1 MLAEAQGRKDGVRRI
16 LAVEDDPD
24 LLRLIARELTA
35 AGFEVWPAASA
46 ERALELIEERGL
58 PHLGLIYILL
68 PGLDGLEL
76 CRRLQEWSDLPV
88 VFLTAVD
95 EEETV
100 VDAIQRFAEDYI
112 VKPFSPREMVARVER
127 VLRRI
132 GDFAYALAPVV
143 PVDGRLAV
151 DFAHQ
156 RALVDG
162 LPVPLT
168 ATETKLLYV
177 LLRSAGR
184 VVETSFL
191 LRRLWPVDEV
201 YEDTLRVHIHRLR
214 GKIEP
219 TPSRPRYIVTERG
232 TGYRFPLPAKP
243 AGPAGAAPAG
253 AAR

>member
-1 MLAEAQGRKDGVRRI
+1 MLAEAQGGRDGARRI
-16 LAVEDDPD
+16 LAVEDDAD
-24 LLRLIARELTA
+24 LLRLIVRELDR
-35 AGFEVWPAASA
+35 AGFEVWPAPSA
-46 ERALELIEERGL
+46 ERALEIVGERGL
-58 PHLGLIYILL
+58 PHLALVDILL
-68 PGLDGLEL
+68 PGLDGLSL
-76 CRRLQEWSDLPV
+76 CRRLQEWSDLPIV
-88 VFLTAVD
+88 LLTAVD

-132 GDFAYALAPVV
+132 GDFAYTLAPVV
-143 PVDGRLAV
+143 PVDGHLAV

-162 LPVPLT
+162 APIPLT

-184 VVETSFL
+184 VVETPFL

-232 TGYRFPLPAKP
+232 AGYRFPLPS
-243 AGPAGAAPAG
+243 GGAPAG

>member
-1 MLAEAQGRKDGVRRI
+1 MLDAAQGGRDGARRI

-24 LLRLIARELTA
+24 LLRLIGRELTG
-35 AGFEVWPAASA
+35 AGFEVWPAPTA
-46 ERALELIEERGL
+46 ERALELVGERGL
-58 PHLGLIYILL
+58 PHLA
-68 PGLDGLEL
+68 
-76 CRRLQEWSDLPV
+76 V
-88 VFLTAVD
+88 VD
-95 EEETV
+95 KEETV
-100 VDAIQRFAEDYI
+100 VDAIKRFAEDYI

-132 GDFAYALAPVV
+132 GDFAYTLAPVV

-162 LPVPLT
+162 RPVPLT

-184 VVETSFL
+184 VVETPFL

-219 TPSRPRYIVTERG
+219 TPARPRYIVTERG
-232 TGYRFPLPAKP
+232 AGYRFPLPAP
-243 AGPAGAAPAG
+243 QRPPGE
-253 AAR
+253 AR